1 MKGAGSDTWPWFK
14 QNEALSVAEGK
25 WLLELEGEKCC
36 WHAWQRL
43 SCAAITH
50 PGHNLQPE
58 QKKARYKTLKQ
69 AGVKGVLYLADNDE
83 QGLRKAESCQK
94 AALAVDLPF
103 AWAKATYVWGDLP
116 VGGSIDD
123 AKGTPEEL
131 KAQLDALIDDGSCLR
146 YDGAASDD
154 FDDDSLALGHE
165 TREHLPRFIGGTPT
179 HNIRSGDFL
188 VGDQIYSAD
197 DIDLLYVQLS
207 NGTRLR
213 MPGKNQPGNTWR
225 SAGKLVAYL
234 FKRERSWMWRS
245 RINPGWAV
253 SAHKK

>member
-1 MKGAGSDTWPWFK
+1 M
-14 QNEALSVAEGK
+14 
-25 WLLELEGEKCC
+25 
-36 WHAWQRL
+36 
-43 SCAAITH
+43 
-50 PGHNLQPE
+50 
-58 QKKARYKTLKQ
+58 
-69 AGVKGVLYLADNDE
+69 
-83 QGLRKAESCQK
+83 
-94 AALAVDLPF
+94 PF
-103 AWAKATYVWGDLP
+103 AWAKATDVWGDLP
-116 VGGSIDD
+116 VGGSIDN

-154 FDDDSLALGHE
+154 FDDDSLALGNGQRSAPHRLLVHE

-213 MPGKNQPGNTWR
+213 MPGKNQPGILGGAQENWSPTYSNGRDHGCGGAELTLDGR
-225 SAGKLVAYL
+225 SLPIKNDPRFGDHFGDKFWGL
-234 FKRERSWMWRS
+234 SS
-245 RINPGWAV
+245 T
-253 SAHKK
+253 